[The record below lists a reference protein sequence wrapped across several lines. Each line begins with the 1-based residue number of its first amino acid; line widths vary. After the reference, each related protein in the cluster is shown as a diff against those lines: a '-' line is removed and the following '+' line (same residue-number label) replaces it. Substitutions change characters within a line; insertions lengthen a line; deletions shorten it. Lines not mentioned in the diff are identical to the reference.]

1 MAEKEVYRG
10 TLPEERDL
18 AGVPVLGGLQ
28 ALASYFVPIERDV
41 ITPPETTYTEDMG
54 VRYAYYAGQIW

>member
-10 TLPEERDL
+10 TLQNRIL
-18 AGVPVLGGLQ
+18 LGFRSGNPQ

-54 VRYAYYAGQIW
+54 VQYADYAGRIW